1 MATSFETG
9 AYSPSDIQI
18 NLSGAPI
25 QGFPEGAFLSAK
37 FDSPAV
43 VIKQGA
49 DMTVAK
55 LIKGAGRLATVTI
68 RVMQTALAN
77 DILYGFFTTQ
87 AASGAVAGPM
97 LSVLNSAS
105 GENLLMAD
113 ATILDTPELSY
124 SDDIEVREW
133 VFQGRTIIVY
143 SGNPIL

>member
-18 NLSGAPI
+18 SLSGAPI

-43 VIKQGA
+43 VLKQGA

-55 LIKGAGRLATVTI
+55 LIKGAGRLATVTV

-77 DILYGFFTTQ
+77 DILQGFFTTQ
-87 AASGAVAGPM
+87 AASGAAAGPT

-124 SDDIEVREW
+124 SDDLEVREW
-133 VFQGRTIIVY
+133 TFQGRTIIVY